1 MKRKLFPFFTG
12 LFLVILFA
20 GWGNVGHKI
29 INRTTVQAFPKEMKQ
44 FVVWRDSLEKHA
56 SDPDYRKG
64 SDPTE
69 GYKHY
74 IDIDNFSDFVNKG
87 RIPETLDSL
96 IAQYGSSFV
105 ESQGILPY
113 AILNTHQNLTEAFRK
128 KDWQLAIILASDLG
142 HIVGDSH
149 MPLHITANYNGQL
162 SGQKGIHS
170 RYEST
175 MIGKF
180 SSEIVF
186 IPDTAEYIPDT
197 RRFVFDMIYY
207 NYQYVDSLLSADS
220 TATKVASGSTSSNT
234 YYTNLWKETKGF
246 TTTLFKSATE
256 KLAMLIYTAWVDAGR
271 PDLAT
276 ATEFLTE
283 PKDLGVKLYECYPN
297 PYNPTTKIKFSIPEN
312 ISPEGLADVSLN
324 IFSVDGRK
332 VVTLLNEQ
340 KSSGYYETEF
350 DSSNYGCASGTYIVQ
365 LSDDSKN
372 YTKKMLLIK

>member
-1 MKRKLFPFFTG
+1 MKCKLFPFFAG
-12 LFLVILFA
+12 LFLVILFG

-44 FVVWRDSLEKHA
+44 FVVWKDSLEKHA

-74 IDIDNFSDFVNKG
+74 IDIDNFAGFINKG

-105 ESQGILPY
+105 EDQGILPY
-113 AILNTHQNLTEAFRK
+113 AILNTLENLTNAFKK

-142 HIVGDSH
+142 HYVGDSH
-149 MPLHITANYNGQL
+149 MPLHITANYDGQL
-162 SGQKGIHS
+162 SGQNGIHS

-186 IPDTAEYIPDT
+186 VPDTAEYIADT
-197 RRFVFDMIYY
+197 RRFVFDMIYR
-207 NYQYVDSLLSADS
+207 NYEYVDSLLYADS
-220 TATKVASGSTSSNT
+220 LAKKLAGGSTSSNT
-234 YYTNLWKETKGF
+234 YYTNLWNQTKGF
-246 TTTLFKSATE
+246 TNVLFKKATE
-256 KLAMLIYTAWVDAGR
+256 KLAVLIYTAWVDAGR

-276 ATEFLTE
+276 ATEFF
-283 PKDLGVKLYECYPN
+283 PVNKDMGVRLYDCYPN
-297 PYNPTTKIKFSIPEN
+297 PYNPTTKIRFIIPEN
-312 ISPEGLADVSLN
+312 INTDGVSTVAVNVYSL
-324 IFSVDGRK
+324 DGSK
-332 VVTLLNEQ
+332 VATLLDEQ
-340 KSSGYYETEF
+340 KTSGYYETEF
-350 DSSNYGCASGTYIVQ
+350 DSSQYGCSSGVYIVQ
-365 LSDDSKN
+365 LSVNSKN
-372 YTKKMLLIK
+372 YTKKMLLMK